1 MSIRIIIDSTTDIPE
16 QVLHQ
21 VEVVPLT
28 VSFGDE
34 EYLDGIDLSRGDF
47 YRKLEAGQILPKTSQ
62 PSPEAFAGV
71 FQRIHEA
78 GDEGVFISVAS
89 ALSGTCQSAA
99 IAAADYPEIS
109 VVDSQNV
116 AVGTGILAEY
126 ALLLISRGITRE
138 ELTQKLEKKREDICL
153 IAMLDTLE
161 YLKRGGRISKTA
173 ALAGGILNIKPVIT
187 VKEGEILILGK
198 ARGAKKAN
206 NLLVE
211 LAEKNG
217 VDYSLPILLGYAG
230 TSDELLQNYIH
241 DSRKL
246 WEGHVENLEYAQIC
260 SVVGTHTGPGAVAA
274 AFFRTNQDAEA
285 E

>member
-16 QVLHQ
+16 RVLHQ

-62 PSPEAFAGV
+62 PSPEAFAEV

-153 IAMLDTLE
+153 IAMLETLE

>member
-16 QVLHQ
+16 RVLHQ

-109 VVDSQNV
+109 VVDSRNV

-126 ALLLISRGITRE
+126 ALQLISRGITRE

>member
-16 QVLHQ
+16 RVLHQ

>member
-16 QVLHQ
+16 RVLHQ

-62 PSPEAFAGV
+62 PSPEAFAEV

-126 ALLLISRGITRE
+126 ALQLISRGITRE
-138 ELTQKLEKKREDICL
+138 ELVQKLEKKREDICL

>member
-16 QVLHQ
+16 RVLHQ

-62 PSPEAFAGV
+62 PSPEAFAEV

-78 GDEGVFISVAS
+78 GAEGVFISVAS
-89 ALSGTCQSAA
+89 ALSGTCQSAI

-109 VVDSQNV
+109 VVDSRNV

>member
-1 MSIRIIIDSTTDIPE
+1 MSIKIIIDSTTDIPE
-16 QVLHQ
+16 RVLHQ

-62 PSPEAFAGV
+62 PSPEAFAEV

-78 GDEGVFISVAS
+78 GDEGIFISVAS

>member
-62 PSPEAFAGV
+62 PSPEAFAEV

>member
-62 PSPEAFAGV
+62 PSPEAFAEV

-109 VVDSQNV
+109 VVDSRNV

-153 IAMLDTLE
+153 IA
-161 YLKRGGRISKTA
+161 GRDPYSRQSPGRKKGQQS
-173 ALAGGILNIKPVIT
+173 AGGAG
-187 VKEGEILILGK
+187 GEER
-198 ARGAKKAN
+198 RG
-206 NLLVE
+206 
-211 LAEKNG
+211 
-217 VDYSLPILLGYAG
+217 
-230 TSDELLQNYIH
+230 LQPA
-241 DSRKL
+241 DSS
-246 WEGHVENLEYAQIC
+246 GIC
-260 SVVGTHTGPGAVAA
+260 GNFG
-274 AFFRTNQDAEA
+274 
-285 E
+285 

>member
-62 PSPEAFAGV
+62 PSPEAFAEV

-138 ELTQKLEKKREDICL
+138 ELTQKLEKKREDICF

>member
-16 QVLHQ
+16 RVLHQ

-47 YRKLEAGQILPKTSQ
+47 YRKMEAGQILPKTSQ
-62 PSPEAFAGV
+62 PSPEAFAEV

-109 VVDSQNV
+109 VVDSRNV

-126 ALLLISRGITRE
+126 ALQLISRGITRE
-138 ELTQKLEKKREDICL
+138 ELVQKLEKKREDICL

-260 SVVGTHTGPGAVAA
+260 SVVGTHAGPGAVAA

>member
-16 QVLHQ
+16 RVLHQ

-109 VVDSQNV
+109 VVDSRNV

-126 ALLLISRGITRE
+126 ALQLIARGITRE

>member
-62 PSPEAFAGV
+62 PSPEAFAEV
-71 FQRIHEA
+71 FQRIHDA

-109 VVDSQNV
+109 VVDSRNV

>member
-16 QVLHQ
+16 RVLHQ

-62 PSPEAFAGV
+62 PSPEAFAEV

-89 ALSGTCQSAA
+89 ALSGTCQSAI

-109 VVDSQNV
+109 VVDSRNV

-153 IAMLDTLE
+153 VAMLDTLE

>member
-34 EYLDGIDLSRGDF
+34 EYLDGIDLSRNDF

-62 PSPEAFAGV
+62 PSPEAFAEV

-89 ALSGTCQSAA
+89 ALSGTCQSAI

-109 VVDSQNV
+109 VVDSRNV

-153 IAMLDTLE
+153 VAMLDTLE

-246 WEGHVENLEYAQIC
+246 WEGHVENLEYVQIC

>member
-62 PSPEAFAGV
+62 PSPEAFAEV

-109 VVDSQNV
+109 VVDSRNV

-126 ALLLISRGITRE
+126 ALQLIARGITRE
-138 ELTQKLEKKREDICL
+138 ELVQKLEKKREDICL

>member
-16 QVLHQ
+16 RVLHQ

-62 PSPEAFAGV
+62 PSPEAFAEV

-260 SVVGTHTGPGAVAA
+260 SVVGTHTGSGAVAA

>member
-62 PSPEAFAGV
+62 PSPEAFAEV

-109 VVDSQNV
+109 VVDSRNV

>member
-62 PSPEAFAGV
+62 PSPEAFAEV

-89 ALSGTCQSAA
+89 ALSGTCQSAI

-109 VVDSQNV
+109 VVDSRNV

>member
-16 QVLHQ
+16 RVLHQ

-109 VVDSQNV
+109 VVDSRNV

>member
-34 EYLDGIDLSRGDF
+34 EYLDGIDLSRNDF

-62 PSPEAFAGV
+62 PSPEAFAEV

-109 VVDSQNV
+109 VVDSRNV

>member
-16 QVLHQ
+16 RVLHQ
-21 VEVVPLT
+21 VKVVPLT

-62 PSPEAFAGV
+62 PSPEAFAEV

>member
-16 QVLHQ
+16 RVLHQ

-62 PSPEAFAGV
+62 PSPEAFAEV
-71 FQRIHEA
+71 FQRIHDA

-109 VVDSQNV
+109 VVDSRNV

-126 ALLLISRGITRE
+126 ALQLISRGITRE

>member
-62 PSPEAFAGV
+62 PSPEAFAEV

-126 ALLLISRGITRE
+126 ALQLIARGITRE
-138 ELTQKLEKKREDICL
+138 ELTQKLEIERD
-153 IAMLDTLE
+153 DTGERMKWL
-161 YLKRGGRISKTA
+161 A
-173 ALAGGILNIKPVIT
+173 AIVQ
-187 VKEGEILILGK
+187 
-198 ARGAKKAN
+198 
-206 NLLVE
+206 LLR
-211 LAEKNG
+211 
-217 VDYSLPILLGYAG
+217 
-230 TSDELLQNYIH
+230 H
-241 DSRKL
+241 
-246 WEGHVENLEYAQIC
+246 
-260 SVVGTHTGPGAVAA
+260 
-274 AFFRTNQDAEA
+274 
-285 E
+285 

>member
-1 MSIRIIIDSTTDIPE
+1 MSIKIIIDSTTDIPE
-16 QVLHQ
+16 RVLHQ

-62 PSPEAFAGV
+62 PSPEAFAEV

>member
-16 QVLHQ
+16 RVLHQ

-62 PSPEAFAGV
+62 PSPEAFAEV
-71 FQRIHEA
+71 FQRIHDA

-109 VVDSQNV
+109 VVDSRNV

-126 ALLLISRGITRE
+126 ALQLISRGITRE
-138 ELTQKLEKKREDICL
+138 ELVQKLEKKREDICL

>member
-1 MSIRIIIDSTTDIPE
+1 MIIGLDKKFFRTFPTGFAVRMMVKATVPVNE
-16 QVLHQ
+16 Q
-21 VEVVPLT
+21 
-28 VSFGDE
+28 
-34 EYLDGIDLSRGDF
+34 R
-47 YRKLEAGQILPKTSQ
+47 
-62 PSPEAFAGV
+62 AFV
-71 FQRIHEA
+71 
-78 GDEGVFISVAS
+78 
-89 ALSGTCQSAA
+89 
-99 IAAADYPEIS
+99 
-109 VVDSQNV
+109 
-116 AVGTGILAEY
+116 
-126 ALLLISRGITRE
+126 
-138 ELTQKLEKKREDICL
+138 EKKREDICL

>member
-34 EYLDGIDLSRGDF
+34 EYLDGIDLSRNDF

-62 PSPEAFAGV
+62 PSPEAFAEV

-89 ALSGTCQSAA
+89 ALSGTCQSAI

-109 VVDSQNV
+109 VVDSRNV

-153 IAMLDTLE
+153 VAMLDTLE

-198 ARGAKKAN
+198 ARGATKAN

-246 WEGHVENLEYAQIC
+246 WEGHVENLEYVQIC

>member
-16 QVLHQ
+16 RVLHQ

-47 YRKLEAGQILPKTSQ
+47 YLKLEAGQILPKTSQ
-62 PSPEAFAGV
+62 PSPEAFAEV

-109 VVDSQNV
+109 VVDSRNV

-126 ALLLISRGITRE
+126 ALQLISRGITRE
-138 ELTQKLEKKREDICL
+138 ELVHKLEKKREDICL